1 MKKALSLVVIAAL
14 LLMTSMTAFAA
25 DAGTVY
31 QWTFTNLSENSDFEG
46 TAAAAGSPIA
56 LPTYDHETVVDQDLS
71 ATAGWFSNPADI
83 GATIESGVGV
93 GGGKALKIAGDGGKA
108 FGAAYWKLPAGAF
121 ADKDVIAVS
130 FLYKVSDTMKAGTP
144 QIHAHITPNTVWAAG
159 DPIAVIKDDP
169 RADITSEVCGFT
181 DYVGTPAGDGW
192 YRVTGT
198 VACEAFGDR
207 TFLRLFADFR
217 QPEGTPPL
225 GSDAYV
231 LFDDIQIGKAVPAA
245 NPAADEN
252 LSSANLVA
260 GGDFEDKTLGE
271 KLGTTYDDDGW
282 GSNAWDADSTAFVRD
297 GSSKVLRLAG
307 NNAVAY
313 GTALYKMPELTAERT
328 YRLAFDYKFIDVTDT
343 LSWQAHVSLLNN
355 KQAGTPGGWYTINL
369 LTLPGVE
376 LENGYRHVEMDFTPS
391 EFEASAISDL
401 RFFIQIGADNGN
413 DTGIYFDNVALYDI
427 ANADPL
433 PDEVQEVIDMVD
445 GFKAM
450 DELSEADKADVKA
463 AYDAYNALSAEHK
476 AMVPEHIVTFL
487 NRAYDK
493 LFDEPGSSAPSN
505 PSTPSETPDGPKT
518 ASPAPCRSSCSSARP
533 PPPQWQFPAA
543 AKSKPAVTAQRR
555 KGPGSSAFG

>member
-1 MKKALSLVVIAAL
+1 M
-14 LLMTSMTAFAA
+14 
-25 DAGTVY
+25 
-31 QWTFTNLSENSDFEG
+31 
-46 TAAAAGSPIA
+46 
-56 LPTYDHETVVDQDLS
+56 PT
-71 ATAGWFSNPADI
+71 
-83 GATIESGVGV
+83 
-93 GGGKALKIAGDGGKA
+93 
-108 FGAAYWKLPAGAF
+108 
-121 ADKDVIAVS
+121 KDVIAVS

-217 QPEGTPPL
+217 QPEGTPTL

-401 RFFIQIGADNGN
+401 R
-413 DTGIYFDNVALYDI
+413 
-427 ANADPL
+427 
-433 PDEVQEVIDMVD
+433 
-445 GFKAM
+445 
-450 DELSEADKADVKA
+450 S
-463 AYDAYNALSAEHK
+463 SS
-476 AMVPEHIVTFL
+476 
-487 NRAYDK
+487 R
-493 LFDEPGSSAPSN
+493 SAPTTATIPVSISTTS
-505 PSTPSETPDGPKT
+505 PSTTLRTPIPCPTRCRRSSTWWT
-518 ASPAPCRSSCSSARP
+518 ASRPWMSSPRPTRPTSRP
-533 PPPQWQFPAA
+533 PTMPTTP
-543 AKSKPAVTAQRR
+543 
-555 KGPGSSAFG
+555 

>member
-56 LPTYDHETVVDQDLS
+56 LPTYDHETVVNQDLS

-83 GATIESGVGV
+83 GATIESGVGF

-282 GSNAWDADSTAFVRD
+282 GSNA
-297 GSSKVLRLAG
+297 
-307 NNAVAY
+307 
-313 GTALYKMPELTAERT
+313 
-328 YRLAFDYKFIDVTDT
+328 
-343 LSWQAHVSLLNN
+343 
-355 KQAGTPGGWYTINL
+355 
-369 LTLPGVE
+369 
-376 LENGYRHVEMDFTPS
+376 
-391 EFEASAISDL
+391 
-401 RFFIQIGADNGN
+401 
-413 DTGIYFDNVALYDI
+413 
-427 ANADPL
+427 
-433 PDEVQEVIDMVD
+433 
-445 GFKAM
+445 
-450 DELSEADKADVKA
+450 
-463 AYDAYNALSAEHK
+463 
-476 AMVPEHIVTFL
+476 
-487 NRAYDK
+487 
-493 LFDEPGSSAPSN
+493 
-505 PSTPSETPDGPKT
+505 
-518 ASPAPCRSSCSSARP
+518 
-533 PPPQWQFPAA
+533 
-543 AKSKPAVTAQRR
+543 
-555 KGPGSSAFG
+555 